1 MSPYSVRK
9 VEDSVLRGLE
19 NTLSRREGKFLRQI
33 KMRIRRG
40 GRDAKE
46 ARSAQRKIDRF
57 IRRRPCRLLHLPAEL
72 RERIY
77 EYVVT
82 EPNALDTYSG
92 RVKDK
97 KKKKQ
102 GKRPPLFRHRNWT
115 PSLAA
120 ACRQLRDEVLPVY
133 FSCNTFAFR
142 YDQNYFAGKTRDC
155 QIRSFEKQVGA
166 DIRWIRKVKC
176 ALVHIISPKP
186 AQNHLFCESILTAER
201 EKFGCPFKVTVE
213 HFHSYRDDSTKPST
227 QFKKAIGGC
236 PCSLQAH
243 INAAA
248 AELDEEEDAIL
259 EIGRL
264 CGALP
269 FASAQ
274 LDHCLTCGLERMVPQ

>member
-1 MSPYSVRK
+1 MQK
-9 VEDSVLRGLE
+9 VGDRVQRELE
-19 NTLSRREGKFLRQI
+19 NNMSRREGKFLRQI
-33 KMRIRRG
+33 KMRIG
-40 GRDAKE
+40 GLA
-46 ARSAQRKIDRF
+46 AINAMSAQRKIDAF
-57 IRRRPCRLLHLPAEL
+57 TRRRPCRLLDLPAEL

-77 EYVVT
+77 EYAVT
-82 EPNALDTYSG
+82 EANAVDTFSG
-92 RVKDK
+92 RVKD

-142 YDQNYFAGKTRDC
+142 YDQHYFAGKRRDC

-186 AQNHLFCESILTAER
+186 AQNHLFCESILTAQR
-201 EKFGCPFKVTVE
+201 EKFGCPIKVTVE
-213 HFHSYRDDSTKPST
+213 HFHSYRNDNTNPST
-227 QFKKAIGGC
+227 QFKKAVGGC
-236 PCSLQAH
+236 ACSLQAH

-269 FASAQ
+269 FANAHV
-274 LDHCLTCGLERMVPQ
+274 DHCPTCGMARVVPQ